1 MFDKVSFIILNKL
14 LVLSNEELVLKCL
27 DNNILISSLA
37 RDELVKR
44 NPIDINIGDDILSLV
59 VEKLSIEQIWNLV
72 SRKVD
77 SKLFALS
84 LKKLNDILDYYD
96 KISEKSKVKL
106 YLIK

>member
-77 SKLFALS
+77 SKLFVLS
-84 LKKLNDILDYYD
+84 LKKLNEILDYYD

-106 YLIK
+106 YLLK

>member
-44 NPIDINIGDDILSLV
+44 NPIDINISDDILSLV

-84 LKKLNDILDYYD
+84 LKKLNEILDYYD

-106 YLIK
+106 YLLK